1 MVWSAVTPA
10 ARRRSGH
17 ATVNSGG
24 VTSVGPRKR
33 LRSDPRRAATA
44 DGTPAMTA
52 KPPEKYDPEQHE
64 RQIEAVKALPPVAAA
79 ALAAR
84 RRRETAQVV

>member
-1 MVWSAVTPA
+1 
-10 ARRRSGH
+10 
-17 ATVNSGG
+17 
-24 VTSVGPRKR
+24 
-33 LRSDPRRAATA
+33 
-44 DGTPAMTA
+44 MTA